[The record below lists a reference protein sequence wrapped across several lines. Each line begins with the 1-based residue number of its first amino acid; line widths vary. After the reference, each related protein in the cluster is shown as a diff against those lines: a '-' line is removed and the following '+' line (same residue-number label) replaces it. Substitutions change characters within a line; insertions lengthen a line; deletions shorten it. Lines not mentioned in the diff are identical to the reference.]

1 MEPGNKVRSRT
12 FPEKGIGTLVNVQ
25 KVFSQSY
32 AEVFFEIPRE
42 NVTLPEDDLIILA
55 APDIKL
61 KSGTY
66 SPSGQFV
73 LRLLKDQLKAFTTQ
87 EGIQSA
93 GNFKILT
100 LPHQVLAVS
109 FVMDQFKPRALIA
122 DEVGLGKTIEAALI
136 YEELKA
142 RGMVKNIL
150 IIAPSGLCE
159 QWKDEMKLKFFE
171 DFVVYDR
178 AMFASLKKL
187 YGEETN
193 VWSVRD
199 RVIASID
206 FVKPKATNGDLD
218 QWTIRNREW
227 HNAHVVEALL
237 SAHFDLVIMDEAHK
251 LTKDASGEE
260 TARYKIGKAL
270 YDATPVLLLLT
281 ATPHQGDSA
290 KFKNLLNLIDPYLFY
305 KDSDITPEDV
315 KKVMVRNNKRAVVDL
330 QGNRIFKQ
338 RITSLFII
346 ERDPIQDKPEIEL
359 YEAVSDYVSQF
370 YDHARQQNNRTMMF
384 LLLIFQ
390 RMVSSS
396 SRAILKSLSIRLN
409 VLQEAKRGFKAQH
422 QASSENDV
430 DLENL
435 EEMAAEEQLQILDKH
450 PALKNYQLLDVEIR
464 ELEKCISLAQKATV
478 GRNDTK
484 FLKLLEIIDE
494 FKIREHDPSLKFIVF
509 TEFVETQRY
518 LNDCL
523 TSLGYQTAMIRGSM
537 SSDDRLKE
545 KRRFQDEAQFLISTD
560 AGGEGINL
568 QFCWIMINYDLPWN
582 PMRLEQRIG
591 RIDRIGQGHDVKIV
605 NFQLKDTVER
615 RVRDVIEAKLETIK
629 EEFNDGE
636 DKLADIVSTLQ
647 DEFSFDKIYMEAVL
661 KRKADLASLEAIA
674 QQIYER
680 AKRIISEGQLAL
692 PFTEIE
698 AGQPLTKTDIE
709 RKSTRIKDLVEV
721 YLSMNGSK
729 LTEYKGKRGIYY
741 FENPHT
747 RKRMHNVIFDQG
759 HAIENEDFELLSL
772 NHPFVFELIRN
783 LDTTQEEHV
792 TAKLQIRENKF
803 AGEKGFLSLYKLT
816 VANYVDPP
824 REYIIPCFIS
834 TDGKLNNRLSQYFN
848 ELNVSAIK
856 DLIVGELPYDLHKV
870 LQASGEAA
878 EQKAE
883 TIFLEF
889 KDQLAKKLKEAG
901 IKLERYFVDK
911 EVALHKIAIE
921 NIRLAKLKEL
931 EKDKTEKLSEIRRRM
946 QVVPSLNCQ
955 QFAYVE
961 FYS

>member
-1 MEPGNKVRSRT
+1 M
-12 FPEKGIGTLVNVQ
+12 
-25 KVFSQSY
+25 
-32 AEVFFEIPRE
+32 
-42 NVTLPEDDLIILA
+42 
-55 APDIKL
+55 
-61 KSGTY
+61 
-66 SPSGQFV
+66 
-73 LRLLKDQLKAFTTQ
+73 
-87 EGIQSA
+87 
-93 GNFKILT
+93 
-100 LPHQVLAVS
+100 
-109 FVMDQFKPRALIA
+109 
-122 DEVGLGKTIEAALI
+122 
-136 YEELKA
+136 
-142 RGMVKNIL
+142 
-150 IIAPSGLCE
+150 
-159 QWKDEMKLKFFE
+159 
-171 DFVVYDR
+171 
-178 AMFASLKKL
+178 
-187 YGEETN
+187 
-193 VWSVRD
+193 
-199 RVIASID
+199 
-206 FVKPKATNGDLD
+206 
-218 QWTIRNREW
+218 
-227 HNAHVVEALL
+227 
-237 SAHFDLVIMDEAHK
+237 
-251 LTKDASGEE
+251 
-260 TARYKIGKAL
+260 
-270 YDATPVLLLLT
+270 
-281 ATPHQGDSA
+281 
-290 KFKNLLNLIDPYLFY
+290 
-305 KDSDITPEDV
+305 
-315 KKVMVRNNKRAVVDL
+315 RNNKRAVVDL

-523 TSLGYQTAMIRGSM
+523 TSLGYQTAMILGSM

-709 RKSTRIKDLVEV
+709 RKSTRIKDLV
-721 YLSMNGSK
+721 
-729 LTEYKGKRGIYY
+729 
-741 FENPHT
+741 
-747 RKRMHNVIFDQG
+747 
-759 HAIENEDFELLSL
+759 
-772 NHPFVFELIRN
+772 
-783 LDTTQEEHV
+783 
-792 TAKLQIRENKF
+792 
-803 AGEKGFLSLYKLT
+803 
-816 VANYVDPP
+816 
-824 REYIIPCFIS
+824 
-834 TDGKLNNRLSQYFN
+834 
-848 ELNVSAIK
+848 
-856 DLIVGELPYDLHKV
+856 
-870 LQASGEAA
+870 
-878 EQKAE
+878 
-883 TIFLEF
+883 
-889 KDQLAKKLKEAG
+889 
-901 IKLERYFVDK
+901 
-911 EVALHKIAIE
+911 
-921 NIRLAKLKEL
+921 
-931 EKDKTEKLSEIRRRM
+931 
-946 QVVPSLNCQ
+946 
-955 QFAYVE
+955 
-961 FYS
+961 